1 MNEPASGRTPNSRV
15 AEDSKVGLT
24 GGCFQSVAEVGVVS
38 PTKFDQH
45 ILAEAIDLTVIVTL
59 RRAASIG
66 VGDRGIPRSLPR
78 ECLGTE
84 AVPMPPFHPSARQQL
99 DQVAVSPSLQQ
110 AGQTDRRPADMTAGW
125 LVDPYAPD
133 Q

>member
-1 MNEPASGRTPNSRV
+1 PV
-15 AEDSKVGLT
+15 AV
-24 GGCFQSVAEVGVVS
+24 VGVVS

-45 ILAEAIDLTVIVTL
+45 VLAEAIDLTVVVAL

-84 AVPMPPFHPSARQQL
+84 AVPVPPFHPSARQQL
-99 DQVAVSPSLQQ
+99 DHIAVSPSLQQ
-110 AGQTDRRPADMTAGW
+110 AGQTSSSGSGSPRRW
-125 LVDPYAPD
+125 RR
-133 Q
+133 

>member
-1 MNEPASGRTPNSRV
+1 MIWAVQGRAQLL
-15 AEDSKVGLT
+15 AEMGIKKARDY
-24 GGCFQSVAEVGVVS
+24 
-38 PTKFDQH
+38 
-45 ILAEAIDLTVIVTL
+45 ILAEAIDLTVVVTL

-99 DQVAVSPSLQQ
+99 DHVAVSPSLQQ
-110 AGQTDRRPADMTAGW
+110 AGQTDLRAIRSSSPRRW
-125 LVDPYAPD
+125 RR
-133 Q
+133 